1 MTKNKDMLKRI
12 ELKVDSYR
20 KLVNPYGKKEL
31 NSNIEIYILLVEA
44 TEVPDGISLET
55 NPRGQNMRTKVAK
68 RIREGLRDDNNAFY
82 IFNRGILISAK
93 EVTFNNKNSIAVIDM
108 GDNPVLYGIV
118 DGGHTYRT
126 IIDNKDFL
134 IQKDNKQYVK
144 IEILTG
150 IEAIFQDVADSRNT
164 SVQVSDKAIA
174 ELNKRF
180 NPIIKDAI
188 KGQPY
193 KDRIAYKE
201 NDEAPVDITDLIA
214 ILYMFNI
221 DRFKQTDNVPVQSYS
236 AKASTLKD
244 YLDNYDNHEN
254 NMVNNPYFKMKK
266 IIPDI
271 LKLVDTIEL
280 TMSNKYREK
289 VPGGKFGSV
298 RGIDPIQNG
307 TTTYFERNTN
317 YRISKGLIYP
327 IIGAFRAL
335 VEENE
340 PGQYIWTSDPF
351 DMWDKIGASLVED
364 TIGRSR
370 SFNNNPNAAGKDSGL
385 WKQNY
390 QTVFTQYILEEYAK
404 AKHNK

>member
-1 MTKNKDMLKRI
+1 MTKSKDVPKKI

-20 KLVNPYGKKEL
+20 RLVNPYGKEEL
-31 NSNIEIYILLVEA
+31 NSNIETYILLVEV
-44 TEVPDGISLET
+44 TKVPDGISLKT
-55 NPRGQNMRTKVAK
+55 NPRGQNMKTKVAR
-68 RIREGLRDDNNAFY
+68 RIKGGLLDDNNAFH

-93 EVTFNNKNSIAVIDM
+93 EVTFDNKNSIAIIDM
-108 GDNPVLYGIV
+108 GDNPTLYGIV
-118 DGGHTYRT
+118 DGGHTYRA
-126 IIDNKDFL
+126 IIENKDSL
-134 IQKDNKQYVK
+134 VQKDNKQYVK

-150 IEAIFQDVADSRNT
+150 IETIFQDVADSRNT

-174 ELNKRF
+174 ELNKKF

-188 KGQPY
+188 KGQSY
-193 KDRIAYKE
+193 EDRIAYKE
-201 NDEAPVDITDLIA
+201 NDEAPIDVTDLIA

-244 YLDNYDNHEN
+244 YLDNYDNHES

-280 TMSNKYREK
+280 TMSDKYREK
-289 VPGGKFGSV
+289 VPGGKFGSI
-298 RGIDPIQNG
+298 RGVDPIQDG
-307 TTTYFERNTN
+307 TTTYFERDTN
-317 YRISKGLIYP
+317 YRISRGLIYP

-340 PGQYIWTSDPF
+340 LAQYTWTSDPF
-351 DMWDKIGASLVED
+351 DMWNKIGASLVED

-404 AKHNK
+404 AKDNK

>member
-340 PGQYIWTSDPF
+340 LGQYIWTSDPF